1 MLKILYD
8 NLERFSLKTS
18 VDILKNIM
26 IKLLRRNKIEEELG
40 KNVKIFGKT
49 ISVNVIYSK
58 IYANNK
64 ELAYRIYQ
72 TISEGTDTDI
82 GIIVERIR
90 IALIVLL
97 ILLSRHSR
105 ILFNI
110 FIIYEILAKEISIIL
125 IYFSMGIKGV
135 VENIIGMYPQ
145 HILYLAAILIVWN
158 NFVNID
164 NKQTIKSKK
173 IRKKKA
179 VNAILTLILTSIGI
193 VLEVITKK

>member
-1 MLKILYD
+1 M
-8 NLERFSLKTS
+8 
-18 VDILKNIM
+18 
-26 IKLLRRNKIEEELG
+26 
-40 KNVKIFGKT
+40 
-49 ISVNVIYSK
+49 
-58 IYANNK
+58 
-64 ELAYRIYQ
+64 
-72 TISEGTDTDI
+72 
-82 GIIVERIR
+82 
-90 IALIVLL
+90 
-97 ILLSRHSR
+97 
-105 ILFNI
+105 
-110 FIIYEILAKEISIIL
+110 AKEISIIL

-164 NKQTIKSKK
+164 NKQTVKSKK

>member
-1 MLKILYD
+1 MNIQSTLKSRALKIVICIIAIAFVL
-8 NLERFSLKTS
+8 
-18 VDILKNIM
+18 
-26 IKLLRRNKIEEELG
+26 
-40 KNVKIFGKT
+40 
-49 ISVNVIYSK
+49 ISSNVIYSK

-72 TISEGTDTDI
+72 TISEGIDTDI

-110 FIIYEILAKEISIIL
+110 FIIYEILAKEISILL